1 MERVRAH
8 GSRTTLAYK
17 QAKMLIGR
25 EFKVYRDGS
34 GQKQPL
40 KSKESIQAQDS
51 KDDCAA
57 VVALFFIIPL
67 AAAGGLAWV
76 ISVRL

>member
-1 MERVRAH
+1 
-8 GSRTTLAYK
+8 
-17 QAKMLIGR
+17 MLIGR

-40 KSKESIQAQDS
+40 KSKESIQAQGS
-51 KDDCAA
+51 KDGRSV
-57 VVALFFIIPL
+57 VVALFFIVPL